1 MGIGSVLQGMTRGL
15 RSYIADNVAHARL
28 VVSDTLLSI
37 GAVDLRYLSVV
48 LERNGEV
55 IGIGSG
61 AIILGHPTRAV
72 AYLANDLATTGGSLN
87 AGDLI
92 TTGSICTPTAMAAG
106 DVFTATYGDLGRIT
120 LRVGS

>member
-1 MGIGSVLQGMTRGL
+1 MTRVL

-28 VVSDTLLSI
+28 VVGDTLLPI
-37 GAVDLRYLSVV
+37 GAVDLRYLGVV

-55 IGIGSG
+55 IGTGAG
-61 AIILGHPTRAV
+61 AIILGHPARSV
-72 AYLANDLATTGGSLN
+72 AYLANDLATTGGALK

-92 TTGSICTPTAMAAG
+92 TTGSIRTPTSMAAG
-106 DVFTATYGDLGRIT
+106 DIFTATYGDLGRIT